1 MTTAPRQSPV
11 YTAPFQDP
19 VAALTPAARK
29 ILAAASRLLVDEG
42 YEALTH
48 ERIAQ
53 AAGVNK
59 SSIRNPFGSKAA
71 VVAAVV
77 DAMVHDGCLELSGA
91 LDGAAPKE
99 RVLGAVDGIRQMIRT
114 DAFAGYFDILP
125 HALRDPDLRERIHAL
140 YRWWYGENRKWLG
153 MRADART
160 DPERA
165 RLQTGVAQLVAA
177 VIDGLS
183 LQAALEPDEY
193 DIDPALDA
201 LSLLLAGA
209 LPALADGGSDTA
221 SRPPGREDRTSPQG
235 GAMKGHPVREPAGG
249 ERHAP

>member
-1 MTTAPRQSPV
+1 MTTLARRAPA
-11 YTAPFQDP
+11 YTAPFDDP
-19 VAALTPAARK
+19 VAELTPAARK

-48 ERIAQ
+48 ERIAR

-59 SSIRNPFGSKAA
+59 SSIRNTFGSKAA
-71 VVAAVV
+71 LVAAVV
-77 DAMVHDGCLELSGA
+77 DAMIHDGCLELSGA
-91 LDGAAPKE
+91 LDGAAPQE
-99 RVLGAVDGIRQMIRT
+99 RVLGAVDGIRHMIRT

-125 HALRDPDLRERIHAL
+125 HALRDPELRARILAL

-153 MRADART
+153 MRADPRAE
-160 DPERA
+160 PERA
-165 RLQTGVAQLVAA
+165 RLQGGVAQLIAA

-183 LQAALEPDEY
+183 LQAALEPEDHE
-193 DIDPALDA
+193 IDPALDA

-209 LPALADGGSDTA
+209 LPALTDGMQATA
-221 SRPPGREDRTSPQG
+221 PGRQDRTSPQG
-235 GAMKGHPVREPAGG
+235 GAMKARPVQESTGG